1 MQLYYNGCNTRNLL
15 PKGSG
20 LSMNKYHLCCLT
32 YGGLD
37 ILAKEAIRKI
47 NDPELEITCLST
59 RLSTLTP
66 DLIDR
71 IQGKTEVFVAGSS
84 NLKMAKQLFN
94 VPCVAIK
101 VDYQDYL
108 RNILESFQKQQ
119 HRKIGIVTYQEKLP
133 YSFSE
138 IEALT
143 GVTVKNIVYD
153 SNSNLANRI
162 STSNCSVIL
171 GGGYA
176 CETAEHLGLT
186 GILIYPGIAVIKN
199 ALEEA
204 KELAEHLRREKE
216 KMMYYAAVIG
226 ESPNGI
232 ISIDHTGIIT
242 NYNPSA
248 EKYLGVSAGAA
259 QGQSAAR
266 LFPELD
272 LESTFH
278 QKTRVEDTVVLYR
291 NRQLHLRK
299 ILMRESTELE
309 AAATALIT
317 DLSDFRKSEIS
328 YLIKQRASLAKSGFV
343 SKYRFSDI
351 VGNCKVLGDT
361 ISHARIYAKTNYNI
375 LIYGETGTGKEL
387 LAQSICNASDR
398 SDQSFVAVNCAALP
412 DNLLES
418 ELFGYKEGAFTGSAK
433 GGRRGLFEL
442 ANRGTIFL
450 DEIGSVSPALQVKL
464 LRVLQEREIMRIGDD
479 KIIPVDVRVI
489 SATNKYYKDMIAD
502 GFRRDLL
509 FRLNELEL
517 ELPPLRVRGNDV
529 VMLFRS
535 FLQQTPDGENIERK
549 IEDQSLSLLKSYS
562 WPGNIREL
570 HNVCARFSVLFSAN
584 GENVNITRTLRE
596 CIGSDRLLDDILY
609 RYKYKK
615 GSKQV
620 NPTMLKELT
629 KALGYKKE
637 QLAELI
643 GISRTTLWR
652 LEKESSD

>member
-1 MQLYYNGCNTRNLL
+1 
-15 PKGSG
+15 
-20 LSMNKYHLCCLT
+20 MNKYRICCLT

-37 ILAKEAIRKI
+37 ILAREAIQKI
-47 NDPELEITCLST
+47 DDPELEITCLST
-59 RLSTLTP
+59 RLSILTP
-66 DLIDR
+66 DLIAS
-71 IQGKTEVFVAGSS
+71 IQEKTEVFVAGSS
-84 NLKMAKQLFN
+84 NLKTARQLFN

-108 RNILESFQKQQ
+108 RHILEVSQKQQ

-133 YSFSE
+133 YAFSE

-143 GVTVKNIVYD
+143 GVTVKNIIYD
-153 SNSNLANRI
+153 SNSNLASRI
-162 STSNCSVIL
+162 SESGCSVIL

-176 CETAEHLGLT
+176 CETTEHLGLT
-186 GILIYPGIAVIKN
+186 GVLIYPGIAVIEK
-199 ALEEA
+199 ALEDA
-204 KELAEHLRREKE
+204 KVLAEHLRREKE

-248 EKYLGVSAGAA
+248 EKYLGVSAGVA

-272 LESTFH
+272 LESTFR

-299 ILMRESTELE
+299 ILMKEDTQLE

-317 DLSDFRKSEIS
+317 DLSDFRKSEMS

-351 VGNCKVLGDT
+351 VGSCRTLSDT
-361 ISHARIYAKTNYNI
+361 VSHAKIYAKTNYNI

-464 LRVLQEREIMRIGDD
+464 LRVLQEREIMRVGDD

-517 ELPPLRVRGNDV
+517 ELPPLRVRGNDLIL
-529 VMLFRS
+529 LFRS
-535 FLQQTPDGENIERK
+535 FLRQTPGGEAIEPK
-549 IEDQSLSLLKSYS
+549 IEGQSLSLLKSYS

-570 HNVCARFSVLFSAN
+570 HNVCARFSVLFSA
-584 GENVNITRTLRE
+584 GGGDANVTRTLRE
-596 CIGSDRLLDDILY
+596 CIGSDRLLDDIMY

-615 GSKQV
+615 GSKQI
-620 NPTMLKELT
+620 NPAMLKELT
-629 KALGYKKE
+629 KALGYTKE

-652 LEKESSD
+652 MEKESDETKIGSECEYTK